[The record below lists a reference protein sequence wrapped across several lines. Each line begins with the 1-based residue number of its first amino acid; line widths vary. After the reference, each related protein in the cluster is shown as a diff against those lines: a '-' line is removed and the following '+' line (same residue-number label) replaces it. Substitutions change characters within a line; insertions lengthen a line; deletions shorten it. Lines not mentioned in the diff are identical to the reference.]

1 MTDCNILVFEKHA
14 RAYDRWFETHTYA
27 YESEVLAVRSLLP
40 RSGKGLEVGVG
51 TGRFAPRVG
60 IKVGV
65 EPAQA
70 MASIARQRGMQVYE
84 ARAEALPFADKSFD
98 FVVTVTTICFLQDL
112 FQALQETRRV
122 LKVGGNI
129 IIGMIDK
136 DSPLGKSYE
145 AKKRESTFYRC
156 AHFYSVAQVVDWLTQ
171 LGFGTIKTCQT
182 IFKPPKEMI
191 AVEPVKD
198 GYGEGGFVVIAAQKD
213 VKT

>member
-1 MTDCNILVFEKHA
+1 MADYNILVFEKHA
-14 RAYDRWFETHTYA
+14 REYDRWFETHAYA

-40 RSGKGLEVGVG
+40 RSDKGLEVGVG

-84 ARAEALPFADKSFD
+84 TGAEALPFADASFD
-98 FVVTVTTICFLQDL
+98 SVLMVTTIYFFSDPLH
-112 FQALQETRRV
+112 ALRETRRV
-122 LKVGGNI
+122 LKPRGYIV
-129 IIGMIDK
+129 IGMIDK

-145 AKKRESTFYRC
+145 AKKRESTFYRY
-156 AHFYSVAQVVDWLTQ
+156 AHFYSVAQVISRLKQ
-171 LGFGTIKTCQT
+171 LGFGAIKTRQT
-182 IFKPPKEMI
+182 ILKPPREMT

-198 GYGEGGFVVIAAQKD
+198 GYGEGGFVVIAAQKM